1 MDPSEP
7 VYYANRSTC
16 LFELG
21 EYAAACEDSKQASL
35 LYREKQKIGMIS
47 RTDANALIE
56 KLLRQSARCF
66 LCMNTR
72 ESLEAARSLLNRC
85 VELHPDPDKE
95 LLSLQAGAIAAVEE
109 AASASAG
116 EASGP
121 GLGSGSKGAGRGACD
136 VLPRYRS
143 PVVNGPTPYSCIGWE
158 VALSGLAGR
167 VPSPADTEG
176 CCSSKGGTFGEA
188 DDDEGVIDLV
198 SRPEGERSLSM
209 LFGGLGDAR
218 QVLATFRDLHQ
229 QAARSRGRL
238 AFPSVSLSLLLNDVK
253 AECLARA
260 VVMFRALEALGR
272 ALQAAGAVPG
282 GCLAGSGGAHGKHG
296 NGGNGDADMMMMMGA
311 GDEVG
316 PEGFEGED
324 GGGPGNVG
332 AGAGVGADPLQLLEA
347 SDAVAEA
354 AYRCYHLYLG
364 AFLMPHEADWLQAT
378 LDDLV
383 AEQQQQ
389 QQQQQ
394 QQGGANKPFAFPWLK
409 VGAAED
415 LAELRSVMERWR
427 VMCKAME
434 PAVMARIYQS
444 SMQRPAEDEVV
455 LGGGLGPGGV
465 CSAAGEEAMDG
476 AGLSLEQQWRE
487 QVREAMMEQIDCM
500 ADEEVEAL
508 AEAEGATAAE
518 KRGYLKEH
526 WSREVDPRTLDLMR
540 HLPSAHREIE
550 FFHTTMLLPVPPPEA
565 ARRAFAAAPGALL
578 DRSQGRAL
586 HRLWRPNVTLVCAS
600 TPLEAVA
607 GLREEELASSSKLT
621 ELKFCPFKAL
631 KLLLMA
637 PGDDAVLPRQE
648 GYKSAALF
656 FSEVALGL
664 VGLIDAGNLDAEL
677 FLGDVNELGGRRAPG
692 TMDRILL
699 SNVPDYTT
707 LLPPM
712 IKLTP
717 LLKQAPG
724 AALKHSVIK
733 FNSLFNSLPEYAHS
747 MGACVSPSSFSVS
760 VPVPVP
766 GSLPDDATPL
776 ASIDAHT
783 YQPIV

>member
-1 MDPSEP
+1 MDVPTPRQSHHRTIQ
-7 VYYANRSTC
+7 RSVTP
-16 LFELG
+16 
-21 EYAAACEDSKQASL
+21 KTPTQ
-35 LYREKQKIGMIS
+35 
-47 RTDANALIE
+47 
-56 KLLRQSARCF
+56 LLRQSARCF
-66 LCMNTR
+66 LCMNTK

-95 LLSLQAGAIAAVEE
+95 LLSMHAGAIVACAE

-121 GLGSGSKGAGRGACD
+121 GLGPVTNGACD

-167 VPSPADTEG
+167 VPSPADTEATF
-176 CCSSKGGTFGEA
+176 SSSRGGTFGGE
-188 DDDEGVIDLV
+188 DENEGAIDLA
-198 SRPEGERSLSM
+198 SRPEGERRLAL

-218 QVLATFRDLHQ
+218 QVLATFRDIHQ
-229 QAARSRGRL
+229 QAAWSEGRL
-238 AFPSVSLSLLLNDVK
+238 AFPSVQLSLLLNDVK
-253 AECLARA
+253 AECLCRA

-272 ALQAAGAVPG
+272 ALQQAGAVPG
-282 GCLAGSGGAHGKHG
+282 GCLVGSGA
-296 NGGNGDADMMMMMGA
+296 GGGEADMMLGA
-311 GDEVG
+311 GDEVMG
-316 PEGFEGED
+316 TM
-324 GGGPGNVG
+324 GGGPEELEMGRSLH
-332 AGAGVGADPLQLLEA
+332 AGADPLQLLEA

-383 AEQQQQ
+383 QQQLQ

-394 QQGGANKPFAFPWLK
+394 QQGQGQKGAAKQFAFPWLR
-409 VGAAED
+409 VGGQED
-415 LAELRSVMERWR
+415 LAALRSVVERWR

-434 PAVMARIYQS
+434 PAVMARIYRS
-444 SMQRPAEDEVV
+444 SMQRPAEEEEGASGM
-455 LGGGLGPGGV
+455 GGGDGD
-465 CSAAGEEAMDG
+465 AMD
-476 AGLSLEQQWRE
+476 AGLGLEQQWRE
-487 QVREAMMEQIDCM
+487 QVREAMMEQIEHM
-500 ADEEVEAL
+500 ADGEVEAL
-508 AEAEGATAAE
+508 AEAKGATAAE
-518 KRGYLKEH
+518 KRAYLTEH

-540 HLPSAHREIE
+540 YLPAAHREIE

-565 ARRAFAAAPGALL
+565 SRRAFASAPGALL
-578 DRSQGRAL
+578 DGSQGSAL
-586 HRLWRPNVTLVCAS
+586 HQLWRPNVTLVSAS

-607 GLREEELASSSKLT
+607 GLKEEELVSSSKLT

-637 PGDDAVLPRQE
+637 PGDEAVLPRQE
-648 GYKSAALF
+648 AFRSAALF

-664 VGLIDAGNLDAEL
+664 VGLIDAGNLDVEL
-677 FLGDVNELGGRRAPG
+677 HLGDVNELGAKRAPG

-717 LLKQAPG
+717 LLKQEPG

-733 FNSLFNSLPEYAHS
+733 FNSLFGDLPEYAHS
-747 MGACVSPSSFSVS
+747 MGAYVRRVVSSSTQQ
-760 VPVPVP
+760 
-766 GSLPDDATPL
+766 DRQERPL
-776 ASIDAHT
+776 AVLPACM
-783 YQPIV
+783 PPCLPCR

>member
-47 RTDANALIE
+47 RSDANSLIE

-72 ESLEAARSLLNRC
+72 ESLDAARSLLNRC
-85 VELHPDPDKE
+85 MELHPDPDKE
-95 LLSLQAGAIAAVEE
+95 LLSMHAGAVAAVEE

-121 GLGSGSKGAGRGACD
+121 GLGASCKGTGGHACD

-167 VPSPADTEG
+167 VASPADTEATF
-176 CCSSKGGTFGEA
+176 SSKGGTFGEDA
-188 DDDEGVIDLV
+188 DDNEGAIDLAR
-198 SRPEGERSLSM
+198 RPEGERSLSM

-229 QAARSRGRL
+229 QAARSKGRL
-238 AFPSVSLSLLLNDVK
+238 AFPSVALSLLLNDVK

-282 GCLAGSGGAHGKHG
+282 GCLAGSGG
-296 NGGNGDADMMMMMGA
+296 NGSGGEADMMMGA
-311 GDEVG
+311 GDEMGFG
-316 PEGFEGED
+316 PEGAAEDD
-324 GGGPGNVG
+324 GGDDGGRPSN
-332 AGAGVGADPLQLLEA
+332 AGADPLALLAA

-378 LDDLV
+378 LDGLV
-383 AEQQQQ
+383 LQQQQ
-389 QQQQQ
+389 APPAAP
-394 QQGGANKPFAFPWLK
+394 GAPKPFAFPWLK
-409 VGAAED
+409 VGSAQD
-415 LAELRSVMERWR
+415 LVALRSVVERWR

-444 SMQRPAEDEVV
+444 SMQRPAED
-455 LGGGLGPGGV
+455 GGEAGGP
-465 CSAAGEEAMDG
+465 AAAAEEEMDAG

-487 QVREAMMEQIDCM
+487 QVREAMMEQIECM

-518 KRGYLKEH
+518 KRAYLKEH

-586 HRLWRPNVTLVCAS
+586 HRLWRPNVTLVAAS
-600 TPLEAVA
+600 MPLEAVA
-607 GLREEELASSSKLT
+607 GLSEEELASSSKLT

-637 PGDDAVLPRQE
+637 PGDEAMLPRQE
-648 GYKSAALF
+648 AFRSAALF

-664 VGLIDAGNLDAEL
+664 VGLIDAGNLDVEL
-677 FLGDVNELGGRRAPG
+677 YLGDVNELGNTRPVGS
-692 TMDRILL
+692 MDRILL

-733 FNSLFNSLPEYAHS
+733 FNSLFKDLPEYAHS
-747 MGACVSPSSFSVS
+747 MG
-760 VPVPVP
+760 
-766 GSLPDDATPL
+766 
-776 ASIDAHT
+776 T
-783 YQPIV
+783 YHPAYLREA